1 MSRTAPP
8 GRPTSTRAR
17 QIGAIALI
25 LCSSVVIAAVPNF
38 AKLAYESGASIPLVL
53 LGRATVSV
61 LLLGAALLVL
71 RRSFAASARVLRLCA
86 FGGVAAAVMSFGFLG
101 SIASI
106 DISLAILIFYL
117 HVVMIAWI
125 GQIRGTYKLTQA
137 RLAYCAI
144 ILVGLALAL
153 SVRVGDIAPSGIA
166 LAFLGALAAAVML
179 VANGDAVGEAG
190 SILVNFYST
199 LVALG
204 VICVASLI
212 AGELVVPASSVGWF
226 GIVGAGAAFCL
237 GLALFFAAIPTIDVA
252 RASLIAIVEPLFAI
266 LISMALFGERLEI
279 LQWIGVAIVLLGLAL
294 LELPPNAFA
303 RKSARKLPIT

>member
-1 MSRTAPP
+1 MDRTDPP
-8 GRPTSTRAR
+8 GTPTSTRAK
-17 QIGAIALI
+17 QAGAIGLI
-25 LCSSVVIAAVPNF
+25 LSSSVVIAAVPNF

-53 LGRATVSV
+53 VGRAAVSV
-61 LLLGAALLVL
+61 LLLGTTLLVL

-117 HVVMIAWI
+117 HVIVIAWI
-125 GQIRGTYKLTQA
+125 GQIRGTYKLTPA
-137 RLAYCAI
+137 RLAYCAV

-153 SVRVGDIAPSGIA
+153 SVRVGDLALSGIA
-166 LAFLGALAAAVML
+166 LGLLGALGAAVMV
-179 VANGDAVGEAG
+179 VANGEAVAEAG

-199 LVALG
+199 LFALG
-204 VICVASLI
+204 VICVASVI
-212 AGELVVPASSVGWF
+212 AGVLVPPASSLGWI
-226 GIVGAGAAFCL
+226 GIVGAGTAFCL

-266 LISMALFGERLEI
+266 LLSMAMFGERLEF

-294 LELPPNAFA
+294 LELPPHAFA
-303 RKSARKLPIT
+303 RKSRRKLPIA